1 MSFTE
6 AEHPAPSLSPRGMN
20 MKTLVTIGIAV
31 ATVGTFALAQMMTG
45 GSGTPMN
52 MPGMNHGNMTTQ
64 GNAGGMMNHQMM
76 QGGMMGGMS
85 GMSEMMGGMNAQNI
99 DRNFITMMIP
109 HHQSAID
116 MSQLILKTTK
126 DPQVKTWATN
136 IIRDQ
141 QREINEMQVL
151 LKQFGGPMQGMGQQ
165 MDQMMGDMTTPINQ
179 ATNKDKAFV
188 EGMIPHHGMA
198 VMMANHLLMQS
209 KNPVMQKMGRDII
222 TAQAQEIYEFQQ
234 YLNKTK

>member
-1 MSFTE
+1 
-6 AEHPAPSLSPRGMN
+6 

-64 GNAGGMMNHQMM
+64 GNAGGMM
-76 QGGMMGGMS
+76 GGMS

-116 MSQLILKTTK
+116 MSQLILKNTK

-141 QREINEMQVL
+141 QREINQMQAMVG
-151 LKQFGGPMQGMGQQ
+151 QFGGPMQGMGQQ

-222 TAQAQEIYEFQQ
+222 TAQAGEMYEFQQ
-234 YLNKTK
+234 YLNKIK

>member
-1 MSFTE
+1 
-6 AEHPAPSLSPRGMN
+6 

-64 GNAGGMMNHQMM
+64 GNAGGMM
-76 QGGMMGGMS
+76 GGMS

-116 MSQLILKTTK
+116 MSRLILKTTK

-151 LKQFGGPMQGMGQQ
+151 LKQFGGPAQGMGPQ
-165 MDQMMGDMTTPINQ
+165 MNQMMGDMTGPINQ
-179 ATNKDKAFV
+179 ASNKDRAFV

>member
-1 MSFTE
+1 
-6 AEHPAPSLSPRGMN
+6 

-64 GNAGGMMNHQMM
+64 GNA
-76 QGGMMGGMS
+76 GGMMGGMS

>member
-1 MSFTE
+1 
-6 AEHPAPSLSPRGMN
+6 

-31 ATVGTFALAQMMTG
+31 ATAGTFALAQMMTG

-64 GNAGGMMNHQMM
+64 GNA
-76 QGGMMGGMS
+76 GGMMGGMS

-116 MSQLILKTTK
+116 MSRLILKTTK

-151 LKQFGGPMQGMGQQ
+151 LKQFGGPAQGMGPQ
-165 MDQMMGDMTTPINQ
+165 MNQMMGDMTGPINQ
-179 ATNKDKAFV
+179 ASNKDRAFV

-209 KNPVMQKMGRDII
+209 KNPVMQKLGRDII
-222 TAQAQEIYEFQQ
+222 TAQAGEMYEFQAWLQ
-234 YLNKTK
+234 K

>member
-1 MSFTE
+1 
-6 AEHPAPSLSPRGMN
+6 
-20 MKTLVTIGIAV
+20 MKTLTPFAIAA
-31 ATVGTFALAQMMTG
+31 ATLGTLAYAQMMAG
-45 GSGTPMN
+45 GAGMPMN

-76 QGGMMGGMS
+76 GGGMMGGMS
-85 GMSEMMGGMNAQNI
+85 GMSQMMGGMNAQNI

-116 MSQLILKTTK
+116 MSRLILKTTK

-151 LKQFGGPMQGMGQQ
+151 LKQFGGPAQGMGPQ
-165 MDQMMGDMTTPINQ
+165 MNQMMGDMTGPINQ
-179 ATNKDKAFV
+179 ASNKDRAFV

-234 YLNKTK
+234 YPNKSK

>member
-1 MSFTE
+1 
-6 AEHPAPSLSPRGMN
+6 

-64 GNAGGMMNHQMM
+64 GNA
-76 QGGMMGGMS
+76 GGMMGGMS

-141 QREINEMQVL
+141 QREINQMQAMVG
-151 LKQFGGPMQGMGQQ
+151 QFGGPMQGMGQQ

-209 KNPVMQKMGRDII
+209 KNPVMQKLGRDII
-222 TAQAQEIYEFQQ
+222 TAQAGEMYEFQAWLQ
-234 YLNKTK
+234 K

>member
-1 MSFTE
+1 
-6 AEHPAPSLSPRGMN
+6 

-64 GNAGGMMNHQMM
+64 GNAGGMM
-76 QGGMMGGMS
+76 GGMS
-85 GMSEMMGGMNAQNI
+85 GMSQMMGGMNAQNI

-116 MSQLILKTTK
+116 MSRLILKTTK

-151 LKQFGGPMQGMGQQ
+151 LKQFGGPAQGMGPQ
-165 MDQMMGDMTTPINQ
+165 MNQMMGDMTGPINQ
-179 ATNKDKAFV
+179 ASNKDRAFV

>member
-1 MSFTE
+1 
-6 AEHPAPSLSPRGMN
+6 

-31 ATVGTFALAQMMTG
+31 ATAGTFALAQMMTG

-64 GNAGGMMNHQMM
+64 GNA
-76 QGGMMGGMS
+76 GGMMGGMS

-151 LKQFGGPMQGMGQQ
+151 LKQFGGPAQGMGPQ
-165 MDQMMGDMTTPINQ
+165 MNQMMGDMTGPINQ
-179 ATNKDKAFV
+179 ASNKDRAFV

>member
-6 AEHPAPSLSPRGMN
+6 AEHPAPSLNSRGMN

-64 GNAGGMMNHQMM
+64 GNAGGMM
-76 QGGMMGGMS
+76 GGMS

-116 MSQLILKTTK
+116 MSRLILKTTK
-126 DPQVKTWATN
+126 DPQVKTWAT
-136 IIRDQ
+136 
-141 QREINEMQVL
+141 
-151 LKQFGGPMQGMGQQ
+151 
-165 MDQMMGDMTTPINQ
+165 
-179 ATNKDKAFV
+179 
-188 EGMIPHHGMA
+188 
-198 VMMANHLLMQS
+198 
-209 KNPVMQKMGRDII
+209 
-222 TAQAQEIYEFQQ
+222 
-234 YLNKTK
+234 

>member
-1 MSFTE
+1 
-6 AEHPAPSLSPRGMN
+6 

-76 QGGMMGGMS
+76 GGGMMGGMS
-85 GMSEMMGGMNAQNI
+85 GMSQMMGGMNAGNI
-99 DRNFITMMIP
+99 DRNFLTMMIP

-141 QREINEMQVL
+141 QREITQMQGL
-151 LKQFGGPMQGMGQQ
+151 LKQYGGPVQGLGGQ
-165 MDQMMGDMTTPINQ
+165 MNQMMGDMTGSIIK
-179 ATNKDKAFV
+179 AANKDVAFV
-188 EGMIPHHGMA
+188 QGMLPHHGMA

>member
-1 MSFTE
+1 
-6 AEHPAPSLSPRGMN
+6 

-64 GNAGGMMNHQMM
+64 GNA
-76 QGGMMGGMS
+76 GGMMGGMS

-151 LKQFGGPMQGMGQQ
+151 LKQFGGPAQGMGPQ
-165 MDQMMGDMTTPINQ
+165 MNQMMGDMTGPINQ
-179 ATNKDKAFV
+179 ASNKDRAFV

>member
-1 MSFTE
+1 
-6 AEHPAPSLSPRGMN
+6 
-20 MKTLVTIGIAV
+20 MKTLTPFAIAA
-31 ATVGTFALAQMMTG
+31 ATLGTLAYAQMMAG
-45 GSGTPMN
+45 GAGMPMN

-76 QGGMMGGMS
+76 GGGMMGGMS
-85 GMSEMMGGMNAQNI
+85 GMSQMMGGMNAQNI

-116 MSQLILKTTK
+116 MSRLILKTTK

-141 QREINEMQVL
+141 QREINQMQAMVG
-151 LKQFGGPMQGMGQQ
+151 QFGGPMQGMGQQ

-188 EGMIPHHGMA
+188 EGMIPHHGMV

>member
-6 AEHPAPSLSPRGMN
+6 AEHPAPSLNSRRMN

-64 GNAGGMMNHQMM
+64 GNA
-76 QGGMMGGMS
+76 GGMMGGMS

-141 QREINEMQVL
+141 QREINQMQAMVG
-151 LKQFGGPMQGMGQQ
+151 QFGGPMQGMGQQ

>member
-1 MSFTE
+1 MQ
-6 AEHPAPSLSPRGMN
+6 AM
-20 MKTLVTIGIAV
+20 
-31 ATVGTFALAQMMTG
+31 VG
-45 GSGTPMN
+45 
-52 MPGMNHGNMTTQ
+52 
-64 GNAGGMMNHQMM
+64 
-76 QGGMMGGMS
+76 
-85 GMSEMMGGMNAQNI
+85 
-99 DRNFITMMIP
+99 
-109 HHQSAID
+109 
-116 MSQLILKTTK
+116 
-126 DPQVKTWATN
+126 
-136 IIRDQ
+136 
-141 QREINEMQVL
+141 
-151 LKQFGGPMQGMGQQ
+151 QFGGPMQGMGQQ

>member
-1 MSFTE
+1 
-6 AEHPAPSLSPRGMN
+6 

-64 GNAGGMMNHQMM
+64 GNAGGMM
-76 QGGMMGGMS
+76 GGMS
-85 GMSEMMGGMNAQNI
+85 GMSQMMGGMNAQNI

-116 MSQLILKTTK
+116 MSRLILKTTK

-151 LKQFGGPMQGMGQQ
+151 LKQFGGPAQGMGPQ
-165 MDQMMGDMTTPINQ
+165 MNQMMGDMTGPINQ
-179 ATNKDKAFV
+179 ASNKDRAFV

-209 KNPVMQKMGRDII
+209 KNPTMQKLGRDII

>member
-1 MSFTE
+1 
-6 AEHPAPSLSPRGMN
+6 
-20 MKTLVTIGIAV
+20 MKTLTTIGIGTLAL
-31 ATVGTFALAQMMTG
+31 GTFAVAQMMAG
-45 GSGTPMN
+45 GAGMPMN
-52 MPGMNHGNMTTQ
+52 QSMPGMNH
-64 GNAGGMMNHQMM
+64 QMM
-76 QGGMMGGMS
+76 GGGMMGGMS
-85 GMSEMMGGMNAQNI
+85 GMSQMMGGMNAQNI

-141 QREINEMQVL
+141 QREINEMQAL
-151 LKQFGGPMQGMGQQ
+151 LKQFGGPVQGMGGQ
-165 MDQMMGDMTTPINQ
+165 MNQMMGDMTTPINQ
-179 ATNKDKAFV
+179 ASNKDVAFV
-188 EGMIPHHGMA
+188 QGMIPHHGMA
-198 VMMANHLLMQS
+198 IMMADHLLMQS
-209 KNPVMQKMGRDII
+209 RNPTMQKLGRDII